1 MSEIT
6 FLSCQTYEFMFLK
19 CNFLFEIAHYLR
31 LETNG
36 AGILLIQKK
45 TCLEISLTL
54 SVIISACDNTT
65 GSNYSSSFTSTH

>member
-6 FLSCQTYEFMFLK
+6 FISCQTHEFMFLK

-31 LETNG
+31 LETNC

-45 TCLEISLTL
+45 NMFRNIPNLKCTL
-54 SVIISACDNTT
+54 VLVLSGNTT
-65 GSNYSSSFTSTH
+65 GSNY